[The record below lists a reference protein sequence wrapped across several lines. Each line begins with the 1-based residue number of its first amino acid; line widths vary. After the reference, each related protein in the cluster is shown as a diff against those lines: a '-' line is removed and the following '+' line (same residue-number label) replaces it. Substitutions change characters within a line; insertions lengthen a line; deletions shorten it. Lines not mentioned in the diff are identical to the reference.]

1 MLGPRD
7 RSLLG
12 LRAPQRSAVPT
23 ATERRVAL
31 GAPAQARM
39 HCGAGAQGP
48 LQLKGMRGTHSC
60 GARQMGANRR
70 LFSLVLSSALL
81 TTSNN
86 EQLGLDL
93 DIGALTPCQFN
104 LFGRKYRMNAQLREY
119 S

>member
-1 MLGPRD
+1 
-7 RSLLG
+7 
-12 LRAPQRSAVPT
+12 
-23 ATERRVAL
+23 
-31 GAPAQARM
+31 
-39 HCGAGAQGP
+39 
-48 LQLKGMRGTHSC
+48 
-60 GARQMGANRR
+60 MGANRR